1 MRRNWKKIMGKVK
14 PEAHSMANQEQDGKI
29 LTKFLWYAIVG
40 KYGVKDTTS
49 DYTLFKRE
57 VVKAR
62 REDPQFNSIFK
73 DEDRYRN
80 FDYGT
85 TWTTQAKRVITTSEK
100 KTLESFLRE
109 IGSYFKPG
117 AVITRGS
124 ISETVMAEML
134 EVVDER
140 TVVLHIGDFNPKGKE
155 IFEKLKAAVEH
166 KGGKAEWVLIN
177 DVKVVKRYK
186 LPRPVAKERGAKKE
200 CVELWRKSRW
210 PTAEADALVARHRNV
225 AKALMVRAILRH
237 IDPDAWTR
245 FEVLSDASSKAGSRV
260 WDAVF
265 KFEEPASLKKLRELL
280 GGIDE
285 RIQKFKDEMTSEW
298 GERYRGTV
306 DSDMIEAEKPKLR
319 GMETQRFHEPQRLR
333 QELETDVGV
342 KLGEMYRRDIMTEI
356 RKTLG

>member
-1 MRRNWKKIMGKVK
+1 MRRNWAKIMKKVK
-14 PEAHSMANQEQDGKI
+14 PESHSMARQEKDGKI
-29 LTKFLWYAIVG
+29 LTKFLWYAVVG
-40 KYGVKDTTS
+40 KYGIRDTTS

-62 REDPQFNSIFK
+62 RNDQQFNSIFK

-80 FDYGT
+80 FDYGD
-85 TWTTQAKRVITTSEK
+85 TWATQAGRVITTSEK

-109 IGSYFKPG
+109 IGDYFKPG
-117 AVITRGS
+117 VVVTRGS

-155 IFEKLKAAVEH
+155 IFDKLKEAVER
-166 KGGKAEWVLIN
+166 KGGTAEWVLIN
-177 DVKVVKRYK
+177 DVKVVRRYK

-200 CVELWRKSRW
+200 CVELWRKNRW
-210 PTAEADALVARHRNV
+210 STAEADALVARHRNV
-225 AKALMVRAILRH
+225 AKALMVRAVLRH
-237 IDPDAWTR
+237 IDPDAWTM
-245 FEVLSDASSKAGSRV
+245 FEVLSDANSKADSRV

-265 KFEEPASLKKLRELL
+265 GFDEPASLKKLRGLL

-285 RIQKFKDEMTSEW
+285 RIQKLKDEMTGEW
-298 GERYRGTV
+298 SKRYRSTV
-306 DSDMIEAEKPKLR
+306 DDGMIEAEKPKLR
-319 GMETQRFHEPQRLR
+319 SMETQRFHEPKGLR

-342 KLGEMYRRDIMTEI
+342 KLRGMYRRDIMAEV
-356 RKTLG
+356 RRVLG